1 MIKKNIKN
9 LSLSLAVMLTVFL
22 TACGNSNS
30 TSETD
35 ASSYPEKDID
45 GVIIWGEGGATDNI
59 SRTLAPLVEEELGG
73 SLVMQNKEGAAGAI
87 ATQYVY
93 DQPADGHT
101 LLFGAEN
108 PNLYQVLDISE
119 RDYMNDF
126 TPISIFGQNFGGLV
140 VHEDSEF
147 ETIED
152 VIDFAKENPGELN
165 MGYSG
170 EGSLPHVASAML
182 EAELDTEFN
191 YVPYDGDGPLATALL
206 GKEIDA
212 TVLSV
217 SAAQEYVD
225 AGDFRMLSVINDEAL
240 ETASDVPP
248 ITESYPAFEKYFP
261 WGPFQGVFVHKDT
274 PESIVTKLTDAFET
288 AQENEEFQNT
298 LESLGVVPLNINGEE
313 AVEYVDKNRSTSTW
327 LLHDAG
333 AAEISPEEFDIP
345 RVDED

>member
-1 MIKKNIKN
+1 MRKKCRNIITYFAV
-9 LSLSLAVMLTVFL
+9 LLPIFLA
-22 TACGNSNS
+22 ACGNSSS
-30 TSETD
+30 TSGEE
-35 ASSYPEKDID
+35 ASSYPEKDIN
-45 GVIIWGEGGATDNI
+45 GIIIWGEGGATDNI
-59 SRTLAPLVEEELGG
+59 SRTLAPLVEKELDG
-73 SLVMQNKEGAAGAI
+73 SLVMQNKEGASGAI

-93 DQPADGHT
+93 DQPADGYN

-108 PNLYQVLDISE
+108 PNLYQVLDISD

-140 VHEDSEF
+140 VHKDSEF

-152 VIDFAKENPGELN
+152 VVDFAKENPGELN

-170 EGSLPHVASAML
+170 EGSLPHVAGAML
-182 EAELDTEFN
+182 QAELDTEFN

-206 GKEIDA
+206 GKEVDA

-225 AGDFRMLSVINDEAL
+225 SGDFRMLSVINDEAI
-240 ETASDVPP
+240 ETAEDVPP
-248 ITESYPAFEKYFP
+248 ITDSYPEFEKYFP

-274 PESIVTKLTDAFET
+274 PESIVQKLTDAFET
-288 AQENEEFQNT
+288 AQEDEEFQQT
-298 LESLGVVPLNINGEE
+298 LEDLGVVPLNINGEE
-313 AVEYVDKNRSTSTW
+313 AKEYVDKNRSTSAW
-327 LLHDAG
+327 MLYDAG
-333 AAEISPEEFDIP
+333 AAERSPEEFDIP